1 MQYRLPDSIYN
12 SSQLRQLLTELKR
25 LESLR
30 NPKNIVFS
38 SNLEELAL
46 ANKIKKLNMAIVS
59 KLHSFVGSIIAQA
72 NEITMALASTPSSEE
87 RDQLVSDM
95 RRMFGKNLLV
105 HFVIQPE
112 LLAGAT
118 IRTKSNFFD
127 LSLRTAL
134 FDNKRKLVQEIKN
147 D

>member
-118 IRTKSNFFD
+118 IRTKSKFFD

-134 FDNKRKLVQEIKN
+134 FDNKQKLVQEIKN
-147 D
+147 G